1 MDSMAFL
8 VAGSGRAAVG
18 RAAGGTSASVRLCT
32 RRPAAGAPVAPPL
45 TMKAKGG
52 GGKKKKGK
60 AAAASSAK
68 APAAVPA
75 VPPTAA
81 AGVASAAAAAAAATE
96 VPVPSPPPTEAVV
109 KSVEVVDGEPADGAA
124 AAAAA
129 DPPRI
134 IVPDG
139 AAVEAPPVVVDRQLV
154 GRLRAL
160 VEKSAARAAAAAA
173 ADAAAGA
180 TAESF
185 AADPSLALDDDIP
198 DTPPPP
204 PLPTVSADEAASLRW
219 ALDSTIEERL
229 AALRGLE
236 AGDPLE
242 RSVVANRH
250 LLGQRFFVALT
261 SRVLAA
267 ESAGDAAAAAVLR
280 STRDAVVAITWRVDQ
295 PFHAAVLAAESR
307 LMAVVADA
315 NPDRATNGRAVGT
328 SADDVAAFWT
338 VLYASVTAWEE
349 RGRVAPELVNV
360 DVQGA
365 LRTVVDRLRG
375 RAAAMAV
382 LRPEMGWLGDFFVA
396 DPDAQQEM
404 VAALGDEDDGG
415 RGEAVLVGLG
425 TLVNQLHLFPVN
437 AYGGLLERL
446 ITVYDF
452 AIREVYGND
461 TRVETTR
468 FKPEP
473 LRFESQLVKF
483 IDASR

>member
-1 MDSMAFL
+1 
-8 VAGSGRAAVG
+8 
-18 RAAGGTSASVRLCT
+18 
-32 RRPAAGAPVAPPL
+32 
-45 TMKAKGG
+45 MKAKGG

-68 APAAVPA
+68 APAAAPA
-75 VPPTAA
+75 KPPTAA
-81 AGVASAAAAAAAATE
+81 AGVASTAAAAAAAAAAATE
-96 VPVPSPPPTEAVV
+96 VPVPSPPPGEAVV
-109 KSVEVVDGEPADGAA
+109 KSVEVVGGEPADGAAA

-139 AAVEAPPVVVDRQLV
+139 AAVEPPPVVVDRQLV
-154 GRLRAL
+154 GRLREL
-160 VEKSAARAAAAAA
+160 VQKSATRAAAAAA
-173 ADAAAGA
+173 ADAAAGTA
-180 TAESF
+180 AESF
-185 AADPSLALDDDIP
+185 ADDPSLALDNDIP

-204 PLPTVSADEAASLRW
+204 PLPTVTADEAASLRW
-219 ALDSTIEERL
+219 ALDSTVDERL
-229 AALRGLE
+229 DALLALDG
-236 AGDPLE
+236 GHPLE
-242 RSVVANRH
+242 RVVVANRN
-250 LLGQRFFVALT
+250 LLGQRFFIALT

-267 ESAGDAAAAAVLR
+267 ESVGNAAAAAALR

-315 NPDRATNGRAVGT
+315 NPDRATNGRTVGT
-328 SADDVAAFWT
+328 SAVDVSAFWT

-365 LRTVVDRLRG
+365 LRAVVDRLRG
-375 RAAAMAV
+375 REAAMAV

-415 RGEAVLVGLG
+415 RGEAILVGLG
-425 TLVNQLHLFPVN
+425 TLINQLHLFPVN

-452 AIREVYGND
+452 AIREVCGTD
-461 TRVETTR
+461 TRIEATR